1 MLILGIQDGDLGEFA
16 YNFNFVT
23 SNYYKDVDRKELL
36 QKAFTTI
43 IDELNDPYTEM
54 LDQSFKDSME
64 NGDISCENVIS
75 NNTIKNNNNTTNNS
89 NNTIKYQKNV
99 TTNMYYKNDKKI
111 AYIKLQSFSFN
122 SASHFK
128 TNFVK
133 LSKYNFDSLII
144 DLRDNLGGENTNLV
158 NIASIFLDSSK
169 IICKDQFK
177 NRIKTYYSKGE
188 KTADYPI
195 VILGNINSASCSEI
209 LICALREGCGAKL
222 IGTRT
227 YGKNVAQIYKETPN
241 YFYKFTAAYWLTPS
255 GKTIDKAGIKPD
267 IEVFNTGND
276 DEQLNTAIEYLANK

>member
-43 IDELNDPYTEM
+43 IGELNDPYTEM

-64 NGDISCENVIS
+64 NGDLSCENVIS
-75 NNTIKNNNNTTNNS
+75 NNTINNS
-89 NNTIKYQKNV
+89 NNTLKYQKNV
-99 TTNMYYKNDKKI
+99 TTNMYYKNNKKI
-111 AYIKLQSFSFN
+111 AYIKLQSFSFD

-128 TNFVK
+128 TNFEK
-133 LSKYNFDSLII
+133 LIKYNFDSLII

-158 NIASIFLDSSK
+158 NIASLFLDSSK

-177 NRIKTYYSKGE
+177 NSIKTYYSKGE

-255 GKTIDKAGIKPD
+255 GKSIDKAGIKPD
-267 IEVFNTGND
+267 IEVFNTGNG